1 MAESSACPASMQQ
14 PAGIIL
20 GTPSEGASVEVCAS
34 MDEDKVHIRGAD
46 GKLVTVF
53 KLCEGDERHSQVFK
67 TLQQLDLDGK
77 GEIDLQD
84 LLTAMTRQE
93 ALNQTVAKQRKLIAA
108 MLLGIVLLFLATLG
122 SSIWA
127 SLLTR
132 EMSVYDGALVSTDG
146 EPVRTRS
153 DEVRLGADGVLEV
166 RAPNGS
172 QASRARKP
180 VQVVPHSPTIGLQ
193 LYSNSSDN
201 GDSRRLQSAPQIR
214 CTLPLE
220 EAMSIA
226 QQFASGVASFVTTV
240 PYMDIVVSVLVA
252 ECVSVHGAP
261 TLRGT
266 AAGGMYEWVATCD
279 PSQATCT
286 MVGVALDSKRAA
298 LRRRLAS
305 SVLGDRST
313 TVERSLMSK
322 NSA

>member
-20 GTPSEGASVEVCAS
+20 GTPSEGASVEVDAS

-93 ALNQTVAKQRKLIAA
+93 ALNQTVAKQRNLIAA

-132 EMSVYDGALVSTDG
+132 EMSVYDGALVSADG

-180 VQVVPHSPTIGLQ
+180 VQVVPHSPTVRGLQ
-193 LYSNSSDN
+193 LDANSSDN
-201 GDSRRLQSAPQIR
+201 GDSRRLQSAPQLR

-226 QQFASGVASFVTTV
+226 QQFASGVASFVTTL
-240 PYMDIVVSVLVA
+240 PCMDMVVSVLVA

-266 AAGGMYEWVATCD
+266 AAGGMYEWVAACD
-279 PSQATCT
+279 PSQATCSV
-286 MVGVALDSKRAA
+286 VGVALDSKRAA

-313 TVERSLMSK
+313 TVERSLARK
-322 NSA
+322 C